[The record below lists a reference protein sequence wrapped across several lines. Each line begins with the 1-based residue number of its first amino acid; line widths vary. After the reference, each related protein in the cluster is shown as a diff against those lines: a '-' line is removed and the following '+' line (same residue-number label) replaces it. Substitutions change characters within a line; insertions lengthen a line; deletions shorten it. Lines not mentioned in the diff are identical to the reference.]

1 MCYNK
6 FNERRNKMKNISGSI
21 ADMLWTQ
28 GIIQKDDI
36 DKCKYGIDIFFSSFI
51 EIFSILLI
59 SIFVGNFV
67 ETLLLFVAFIP
78 LRIYAGG
85 YHADTK
91 MKCYLISLG
100 MYGIFFA
107 ISKYIPDSMY
117 QTINVFCT
125 IFSLIVVLMKAPVI
139 HFNKKINSIERKYYR
154 KFSIEICLIETV
166 VILLLTTAFPKS
178 EMILSLT
185 VGQISVAV
193 SMLAAIIKNI
203 LLKNKIV

>member
-1 MCYNK
+1 
-6 FNERRNKMKNISGSI
+6 MKNISGNI

-36 DKCKYGIDIFFSSFI
+36 DKCKYGIDIFFSSFV

-59 SIFVGNFV
+59 AIFVGNFV

-85 YHADTK
+85 YHSDTK

-100 MYGIFFA
+100 MYGVFCIV
-107 ISKYIPDSMY
+107 SKFIPCNMN
-117 QTINVFCT
+117 QTINVFGT
-125 IFSLIVVLMKAPVI
+125 ILSLIIVLMKAPVI
-139 HFNKKINSIERKYYR
+139 HFNKKINDIERKYYR
-154 KFSIEICLIETV
+154 KFSMEICLIETV
-166 VILLLTTAFPKS
+166 IILLLTTVFPKS

-185 VGQISVAV
+185 VGQLSVAV

-203 LLKNKIV
+203 LVRK